1 MIITIDGPAGSGKS
15 TISKQ
20 VAKELNILYLDTG
33 AMYRAVAFQAKR
45 QGIDFQ
51 DGKAL
56 GHLCVRLNLRFQ
68 KDREQ
73 YRLFLGSED
82 ISQAIRSPEMDLLS
96 SGVSAV
102 AEVRATMTELQ
113 RKIGL
118 QGDLVAEGRDM
129 GTVVFPDAEC
139 KFFLTAALEVRA
151 GRRFQERRARGEPV
165 DMPTVAAELKI
176 RDEQDSR
183 RTLAPLRQ
191 AFDAKLIDTTEL
203 SPDQITALI
212 LQTVRAKKF
221 RKDLTTDPGS
231 NRAFLEKK

>member
-15 TISKQ
+15 TISKR

-33 AMYRAVAFQAKR
+33 AMYRAVAFQSKR
-45 QGIDFQ
+45 QGIDFK
-51 DGKAL
+51 DSKAL
-56 GHLCVRLNLRFQ
+56 GDLCARLNLRFQ
-68 KDREQ
+68 KDGEQ
-73 YRLFLGSED
+73 YRLFLGLED

-113 RKIGL
+113 RKIGQ

-129 GTVVFPDAEC
+129 GTVVFPEAEC
-139 KFFLTAALEVRA
+139 KFFLTASPEVRA
-151 GRRFQERRARGEPV
+151 RRRFQERRARGEPV

-183 RTLAPLRQ
+183 RALAPLRQ
-191 AFDAKLIDTTEL
+191 ALDAKLIDTTEL

-212 LQTVRAKKF
+212 LQTVRAKNSA
-221 RKDLTTDPGS
+221 RTL
-231 NRAFLEKK
+231 